1 MSGETAKAMAA
12 YQAMRRY
19 VLAFLIGVI
28 CFLLIFSS
36 SLQSEMMHELLEAY
50 GLALILVGI
59 GGRLWSTLY
68 IGGRKS
74 AEVVSTGPYSV
85 VRNPLY
91 FFSTLAA
98 AGVGAQTGSFAI
110 TALAA
115 AFCMIAFY
123 VVALR
128 EERHLK
134 AVLGEPYRAYLE
146 RVPRFFPDPRLFKD
160 RDEVTF
166 RPRIFNRTLVDG
178 LAFFAALP
186 FFELIERGQE
196 MGLISVL
203 FRLY

>member
-28 CFLLIFSS
+28 CFLLVFSS
-36 SLQSEMMHELLEAY
+36 SLQSEMSHELLEAY
-50 GLALILVGI
+50 GLALILIGI
-59 GGRLWSTLY
+59 GGRLWSILY

-85 VRNPLY
+85 TRNPLY

-98 AGVGAQTGSFAI
+98 AGVGAQTGSFVV

-115 AFCMIAFY
+115 GVCMMAFHI
-123 VVALR
+123 VALR

-146 RVPRFFPDPRLFKD
+146 SVPRFLPNPRLFRD
-160 RDEVTF
+160 REEVTF
-166 RPRIFNRTLVDG
+166 RPRILNRTLVDG

-196 MGLISVL
+196 MGLIPIL